1 MNKKTIG
8 SLLIATSILTSEAFS
23 GNSSANFTK
32 ECSDKANTTSVNN
45 ISLLFIQTAKN
56 GTLRKIN
63 KSSTCYTLKLWPAN
77 ETVHYFSDEPAK
89 EAGELTTLQFMT
101 LWQPQNSSSN
111 SSFEPNVAIE
121 GSIVSNLKAKKI
133 YNTGATLSDAKYS
146 VKDDSFTYKACPI
159 SKSHYLQTV
168 DLNNV
173 TVFIDS
179 MVTGQFTPWPPS

>member
-8 SLLIATSILTSEAFS
+8 SILIATSILTSEAFS
-23 GNSSANFTK
+23 ADSSANISK
-32 ECSDKANTTSVNN
+32 ECSDKANTTNVNT

-63 KSSTCYTLKLWPAN
+63 TSSTCYTLKLWPAN

-89 EAGELTTLQFMT
+89 EAGELTTQQFLT
-101 LWQPQNSSSN
+101 IWQPQNSTTH

-121 GSIVSNLKAKKI
+121 GSIVSNTKAKKI
-133 YNTGATLSDAKYS
+133 YNSGATLSDAQYS
-146 VKDDSFTYKACPI
+146 VKDNSFTYKACPI
-159 SKSHYLQTV
+159 SNSHYLQTA

-173 TVFIDS
+173 TIFIDS
-179 MVTGQFTPWPPS
+179 MGIERFTPWPPS